1 MPVMRDKSYY
11 VYIMSN
17 ASWKPFYTGVTSNL
31 FQRAFQHKQ
40 HWSGS
45 YTARYKLDRLLYYME
60 FHDVHHAIAYEKLLE
75 RHSRE
80 KKIALIRKMNPN
92 GDDLSREWFKP
103 EWFKG
108 KIARS
113 PRLTFT
119 TTCEK
124 T

>member
-1 MPVMRDKSYY
+1 MADKSYF

-17 ASWKPFYTGVTSNL
+17 ASWKPFYTGVTSAL
-31 FQRAFQHKQ
+31 FRRVFQHKQ

-45 YTARYKLDRLLYYME
+45 YTTRYNIDRLLYYEE
-60 FHDVHHAIAYEKLLE
+60 FHDVRHAIAYEKLLK
-75 RHSRE
+75 RHSRA

-92 GDDLSREWFKP
+92 GEELSREWFKP

-108 KIARS
+108 EIAPS
-113 PRLTFT
+113 ALCTFVT
-119 TTCEK
+119 RFNK